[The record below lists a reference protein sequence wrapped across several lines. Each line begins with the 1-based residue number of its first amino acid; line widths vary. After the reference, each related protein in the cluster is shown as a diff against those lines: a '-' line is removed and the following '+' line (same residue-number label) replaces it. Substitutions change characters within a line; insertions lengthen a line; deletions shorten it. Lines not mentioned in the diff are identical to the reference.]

1 MRRDSLG
8 DPSTCL
14 VIEPDRAVIAR
25 RRQAARR
32 IEVEAIDVAF
42 VVLVSEE
49 QCTVRLMKDAD
60 ALAAQAGGEPRSVD
74 GECERHDAVGKAT
87 DASQERAGAALEQ
100 VDRMAAFGS
109 QLGPACHRRNR
120 PVG

>member
-60 ALAAQAGGEPRSVD
+60 ALAAQAGGGPGSLD
-74 GECERHDAVGKAT
+74 GECEGH
-87 DASQERAGAALEQ
+87 E
-100 VDRMAAFGS
+100 AFGRA
-109 QLGPACHRRNR
+109 PEACEERTAAA
-120 PVG
+120 VE